1 MRYLE
6 LNAQGV
12 VVNIVIWDGVSH
24 YEPAGIAQLL
34 PCVEHPGISYGWKL
48 VNDIWIAPPDSQI
61 EIEEKNNGD

>member
-12 VVNIVIWDGVSH
+12 VVNIVVWDGVSH

-34 PCVEHPGISYGWKL
+34 PCDQHPGVSFGWTK
-48 VNDIWIAPPDSQI
+48 VEGGWIAPPEPEQPQ
-61 EIEEKNNGD
+61 E